1 MDEPTRSPF
10 RASKAMSGPTTEPS
24 DELALMEAE
33 VCLGWGQKA
42 GTNHRGAVLLVVLWV
57 MLAMSLLALSF
68 SASIRTE
75 VEAARNVVTQK
86 QCFYLARA
94 GIEYAVYKILESQLA
109 FAQTQQLIEGGLESI
124 PQVLTGT
131 VNLELEGHNAEV
143 EVIDETGKISLN
155 GAPSHLIYNL
165 LITVG
170 VEGPEADIITDSI
183 EDWRDPDEFYHDNGA
198 ESDWYQSLPEPY
210 WAKNGP
216 FDVPE
221 ELMLVRGITPE
232 IYYGRKGLTS
242 SGERVEFYGLQ
253 NYFTVFTK
261 VNRINVNSAPLPVL
275 AAIPGLEYEDA
286 LQLAAL
292 REQMPIGDVTQ
303 IMEILPGLPTDATSY
318 LSTLRSSVYT
328 LISTGRIRDSEI
340 VSRIRAVVRVGT
352 GYKGYGVLYWNEMN
366 FEL

>member
-1 MDEPTRSPF
+1 MACPAYSA
-10 RASKAMSGPTTEPS
+10 RARG
-24 DELALMEAE
+24 D
-33 VCLGWGQKA
+33 
-42 GTNHRGAVLLVVLWV
+42 RGAVLLVVLWV

-75 VEAARNVVTQK
+75 VEAARNVVVQK
-86 QCFYLARA
+86 QSHYLARA
-94 GIEYAVYKILESQLA
+94 GVEYAVYKILESQLA
-109 FAQTQQLIEGGLESI
+109 FAQSQQLIKQGLESL
-124 PQVLTGT
+124 PQVWTGT
-131 VNLELEGHNAEV
+131 VNLQLDGHSAEI

-155 GAPSHLIYNL
+155 AAPSHLIYNL

-170 VEGPEADIITDSI
+170 VTAGDADVITDSI
-183 EDWRDPDEFYHDNGA
+183 EDWRDPDEFYRDNGA
-198 ESDWYQSLPEPY
+198 ESDWYQLLEKPY

-232 IYYGRKGLTS
+232 IYYGRKGLAPN
-242 SGERVEFYGLQ
+242 GERVEYYGLQ

-275 AAIPGLEYEDA
+275 AAVPGLEYEDA
-286 LQLAAL
+286 MLVVAL
-292 REQMPIGDVTQ
+292 REQTPIVDVTQ
-303 IMEILPGLPTDATSY
+303 VMEMISGLPTDTTSY

-328 LISTGRIRDSEI
+328 LISTGRVQGSEV

-352 GYKGYGVLYWNEMN
+352 GYKGYGVLY
-366 FEL
+366 